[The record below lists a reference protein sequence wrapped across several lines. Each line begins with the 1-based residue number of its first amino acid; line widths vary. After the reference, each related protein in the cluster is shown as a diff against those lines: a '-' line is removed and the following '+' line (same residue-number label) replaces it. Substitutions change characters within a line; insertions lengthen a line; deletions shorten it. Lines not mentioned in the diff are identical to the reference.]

1 MMKRIAIA
9 GLAGAVVLFI
19 WSSISWMLI
28 PWHLMDKFP
37 GEEGI
42 RQTFKLTQAERGV
55 YWIPRENRSI
65 DKSALTGAEVDAMA
79 DAWKK
84 AQRDGPIAMVVYDP
98 DGGSPLGIMT
108 FITGFILDIMVAT
121 TAAVLLMLAAPAL
134 PGLHGRVIFVVLLGV
149 YTAIG
154 SHLMNWNWMNYPL
167 KFSLEMAGDTLL
179 ASVLLGVTL
188 GLLVRPGGSEKSG
201 DDIDYETPAG

>member
-1 MMKRIAIA
+1 MKRIAIA

-28 PWHLMDKFP
+28 PWHLMDKLP

-42 RQTFKLTQAERGV
+42 RQTLKLTQAERGV
-55 YWIPRENRSI
+55 YEIPGKDRSI
-65 DKSALTGAEVDAMA
+65 DKSALTGAQNKAMT

-84 AQRDGPIAMVVYDP
+84 AHRDGPIAMVVYDP
-98 DGGSPLGIMT
+98 DGSSPLGIKT
-108 FITGFILDIMVAT
+108 FFIGFILDFMVAT
-121 TAAVLLMLAAPAL
+121 AAAVLLMLAAPAL

-154 SHLMNWNWMNYPL
+154 THLMNWNWLNYPP
-167 KFSLEMAGDTLL
+167 KFSLEMVGDTLL

-188 GLLVRPGGSEKSG
+188 GLLVRPGSMESG
-201 DDIDYETPAG
+201 DDIDYETPAGE

>member
-19 WSSISWMLI
+19 WSSISWTLI
-28 PWHLMDKFP
+28 PWHTMDKFP

-42 RQTFKLTQAERGV
+42 RQTLKLMQAERGV
-55 YWIPRENRSI
+55 YWIPGEDLSI
-65 DKSALTGAEVDAMA
+65 DKSALTGAEMDAMKEA
-79 DAWKK
+79 KK
-84 AQRDGPIAMVVYDP
+84 QAEKDGPIAMVVYDP
-98 DGGSPLGIMT
+98 KGGSPQGLMT
-108 FITGFILDIMVAT
+108 LITGFVLNFMVAT
-121 TAAVLLMLAAPAL
+121 AAAVLLMLAAPAL

-154 SHLMNWNWMNYPL
+154 THLMNWNWLNYPP

-188 GLLVRPGGSEKSG
+188 GVLVRPGMGDG
-201 DDIDYETPAG
+201 DDIDYETPAGE